1 MRARRAGALP
11 AGAAPRPVAEGGL
24 VWRWALLAALLAGA
38 LVLPSDAARDI
49 PAVYGARHPGLE
61 HSALYPPLD

>member
-1 MRARRAGALP
+1 MSAL
-11 AGAAPRPVAEGGL
+11 GL

-38 LVLPSDAARDI
+38 LVLPSDAARDV